1 MAELEPDSRY
11 RSRNRLPLLK
21 RKLMNNPRNWY
32 TEALIQGTM
41 NPVGDSPDE
50 WNEDEYMPL
59 DPDDEDNYDD

>member
-1 MAELEPDSRY
+1 V
-11 RSRNRLPLLK
+11 
-21 RKLMNNPRNWY
+21 NNPRNWY

-50 WNEDEYMPL
+50 WNEDEIVPL

>member
-1 MAELEPDSRY
+1 MGLLEADSHH
-11 RSRNRLPLLK
+11 RNRCLPLL
-21 RKLMNNPRNWY
+21 RRNFVNNPRNWY

-50 WNEDEYMPL
+50 WNEDEIVPL

>member
-1 MAELEPDSRY
+1 MEHVEPDSRY

-41 NPVGDSPDE
+41 NPVGDSPDDFT
-50 WNEDEYMPL
+50 DEIMLL
-59 DPDDEDNYDD
+59 DPDDEDNYED

>member
-1 MAELEPDSRY
+1 MEQVVPDSLY

-41 NPVGDSPDE
+41 NPVGDSPDDFT
-50 WNEDEYMPL
+50 DEIMPL
-59 DPDDEDNYDD
+59 DPDDEDNYDE

>member
-1 MAELEPDSRY
+1 MGMLESDSRY

-41 NPVGDSPDE
+41 NPVGDSPDDF
-50 WNEDEYMPL
+50 NDVIMPL
-59 DPDDEDNYDD
+59 DPDDEDNYED

>member
-1 MAELEPDSRY
+1 MEHVEPDSRY

-41 NPVGDSPDE
+41 NPVGDSPD
-50 WNEDEYMPL
+50 DFMDDDIMPL
-59 DPDDEDNYDD
+59 DPDDEENYDD

>member
-1 MAELEPDSRY
+1 MEQVVPDSLY

-41 NPVGDSPDE
+41 SWIVVPTNDFTDE
-50 WNEDEYMPL
+50 IMPL
-59 DPDDEDNYDD
+59 DPDDEDNYED

>member
-1 MAELEPDSRY
+1 MGMLESDSRY

-41 NPVGDSPDE
+41 NPVGDSPDDF
-50 WNEDEYMPL
+50 NDVIMPL
-59 DPDDEDNYDD
+59 DPDDEDNYEN

>member
-1 MAELEPDSRY
+1 MEQVEPDSLY

-41 NPVGDSPDE
+41 NPVGDSPDDFT
-50 WNEDEYMPL
+50 DEIMPL
-59 DPDDEDNYDD
+59 DPDDEDNYDE

>member
-1 MAELEPDSRY
+1 MGMLESDSRY

-41 NPVGDSPDE
+41 NPVGDSPDDFT
-50 WNEDEYMPL
+50 DEIMPL
-59 DPDDEDNYDD
+59 DPDDEDNYED